1 MDLPVWQK
9 LYEELA
15 DQNFMIIA
23 VAMDSRGVDAVRGPI
38 TKAKT
43 TYVSLIDRDHVVSEL
58 FNMVNV
64 PQAVWIDE
72 SGRIVRPT
80 EVSGAAVSL
89 NLGKMRKTRK
99 IYCDAIRDWVK
110 KGAESHH
117 VFSDADARAHLPDY
131 TDDIALAHASFH
143 LGQHLW
149 NAGNRKEGGRFL
161 RQATD
166 HNPDS
171 WNFFRQMK
179 NLKNILGSGGP
190 EFMARARKY
199 SKSGK
204 EYYPLPDMAEMDA
217 VKK

>member
-1 MDLPVWQK
+1 VWQK
-9 LYEELA
+9 LYEELR
-15 DQNFMIIA
+15 DQNFIIIA

-58 FNMVNV
+58 YNMVNV

-72 SGRIVRPT
+72 EGHIVRPT
-80 EVSGAAVSL
+80 EVSGFAMSL
-89 NLGKMRKTRK
+89 NLGKVRKTRE
-99 IYCDAIRDWVK
+99 IYFDAIRDWVK
-110 KGAESHH
+110 NGKDSRH
-117 VFSDADARAHLPDY
+117 VYSDTEVRTHLPAF

-149 NAGNRKEGGRFL
+149 NAGNQDEGQLFL
-161 RQATD
+161 RRATEL
-166 HNPDS
+166 NPDS

-190 EFMARARKY
+190 EFMLRARKA

-204 EYYPLPDMAEMDA
+204 EYYPLPDIEGIDA
-217 VKK
+217 I